1 MNTAT
6 VGWIVD
12 RMNEFAPEYTAM
24 EYDNVGLQVGSKAKT
39 VNKVLL
45 ALDMSEIV
53 LKEALSI
60 GAQMVITHHPY
71 IHDPMT
77 AITDATKKGEIIL
90 RMIENGIALY
100 CAHTNLDKAVGGT
113 NDILFDLLGLTD
125 KEGLYATDQHGF
137 SLGRVG
143 NLQTGS
149 KLKDFAIMIA
159 KRVGINVVKYVGD
172 GEALVKRVGLC
183 SGGAA
188 GAKYVKVAKDKGCD
202 VYLTGDVRYHE
213 AQDALD
219 IGIHLVDYSHFG
231 SEIIYADPLCKY
243 LNEQAK
249 TFDMDVI
256 FIVSEVEADILKGLT
271 P

>member
-1 MNTAT
+1 MNTVT
-6 VGWIVD
+6 VGWVVD
-12 RMNEFAPEYTAM
+12 RMNEFAPEHAAM
-24 EYDNVGLQVGSKAKT
+24 EYDNIGLQVGFKAKT

-45 ALDMSEIV
+45 ALDMCEVV
-53 LKEALSI
+53 LEEARRI

-71 IHDPMT
+71 IYDPMT
-77 AITDATKKGEIIL
+77 TITDATKKGEIVL

-100 CAHTNLDKAVGGT
+100 CSHTNLDKAVGGT

-125 KEGLYATDQHGF
+125 KEGLCAADEHGF
-137 SLGRVG
+137 ALGRVG
-143 NLQTGS
+143 NLKTGS

-159 KRVGINVVKYVGD
+159 KRLNISAVKYMGD
-172 GEALVKRVGLC
+172 GEAPVKRVGLC

-188 GAKYVKVAKDKGCD
+188 GAKYVKAAKDKGCD

-213 AQDALD
+213 AQDARD
-219 IGIHLVDYSHFG
+219 MGIHLVDFTHFG
-231 SEIIYADPLCKY
+231 SEIIYMRPLCKY

-249 TFDMDVI
+249 NLEMDVT
-256 FIVSEVEADILKGLT
+256 FLVSEVEADLLKGLT